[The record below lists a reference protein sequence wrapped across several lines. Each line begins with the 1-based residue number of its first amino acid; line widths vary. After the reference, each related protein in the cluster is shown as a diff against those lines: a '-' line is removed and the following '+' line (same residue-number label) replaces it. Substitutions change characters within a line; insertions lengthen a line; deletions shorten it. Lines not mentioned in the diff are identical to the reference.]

1 MVILH
6 ITVSDYACGLVM
18 CQLAYF
24 CSYVYVCQFVTKRQQ
39 LKEKYCKILLIRLT
53 RTKQCR
59 IIKYFE
65 LSYGT

>member
-6 ITVSDYACGLVM
+6 ITVSDYACGLVV

-39 LKEKYCKILLIRLT
+39 LKEK
-53 RTKQCR
+53 
-59 IIKYFE
+59 
-65 LSYGT
+65 